1 MNKQFLL
8 YVAIF
13 ISVFLFGCSSRH
25 VPAPVSSL
33 NNNVNDLGH
42 TININGNRYK
52 VQKGDTLYS
61 IAFSAGQDFRKLAKN
76 NSIPS
81 PYIIFPGQSI
91 SLVAPTEKIKR
102 DEKYTNSSKKSI
114 KNVQK
119 NNIKLKKELDPP
131 KQREYVQKQA
141 SNTISKTKR
150 LSSSKVKW
158 FWPAKGKVTKR
169 FSNKE
174 NGYKGLQ
181 ITNRKGAS
189 VLAAAQ
195 GTVVYAGN
203 ALRGYGSLIILKH
216 NDDYLSAYA
225 HNSKLLVKEKQKVK
239 AGQKIAEIGNSE
251 SSVTALRFEIRYRG
265 QAVNPAKY
273 LP

>member
-1 MNKQFLL
+1 LNSQYVL
-8 YVAIF
+8 YVIVF
-13 ISVFLFGCSSRH
+13 IVVLLSGCSSRH
-25 VPAPVSSL
+25 IPAPVSSL
-33 NNNVNDLGH
+33 NTNVNDFQKG
-42 TININGNRYK
+42 ININGNKYT

-61 IAFSAGQDFRKLAKN
+61 IAFSAGQDFRTLAKN

-81 PYIIFPGQSI
+81 PYIIYPGQVI
-91 SLVAPTEKIKR
+91 SLVKPGNTMAIANTVKNKKNSHTKIK
-102 DEKYTNSSKKSI
+102 
-114 KNVQK
+114 QK
-119 NNIKLKKELDPP
+119 VNKKLKKVLDQP

-141 SNTISKTKR
+141 NKIVSNAKPS
-150 LSSSKVKW
+150 SSSKVKW

-181 ITNRKGAS
+181 IANRTGAS

-203 ALRGYGSLIILKH
+203 ALRGYGNLIILKH

-225 HNSKLLVKEKQKVK
+225 HNSKLLVREKQKVK
-239 AGQKIAEIGNSE
+239 AGQKIAEMGKSE

>member
-1 MNKQFLL
+1 MNSQYVL
-8 YVAIF
+8 YVIVF
-13 ISVFLFGCSSRH
+13 IVVLLSGCSSRH
-25 VPAPVSSL
+25 IPAPVSSL
-33 NNNVNDLGH
+33 NTNVNDFQKG
-42 TININGNRYK
+42 ININGNKYT

-61 IAFSAGQDFRKLAKN
+61 IAFSAGKDFRTLAKN

-81 PYIIFPGQSI
+81 PYIIYPGQVI
-91 SLVAPTEKIKR
+91 SLVATSSHAVASNSPVKQKITSTKT
-102 DEKYTNSSKKSI
+102 KQKTNK
-114 KNVQK
+114 
-119 NNIKLKKELDPP
+119 KLKKNLDQP
-131 KQREYVQKQA
+131 KQREYVQKKA
-141 SNTISKTKR
+141 NKIVSNAKPS
-150 LSSSKVKW
+150 SSSKVKW

-181 ITNRKGAS
+181 IANRTGAS

-203 ALRGYGSLIILKH
+203 ALRGYGNLIILKH

-225 HNSKLLVKEKQKVK
+225 HNSKLLVREKQKVK
-239 AGQKIAEIGNSE
+239 AGQKIAEMGKSE

>member
-1 MNKQFLL
+1 MNSQYVL
-8 YVAIF
+8 YVVVF
-13 ISVFLFGCSSRH
+13 IAVLLPGCSSRH
-25 VPAPVSSL
+25 IPAPVSSL
-33 NNNVNDLGH
+33 NTNVNDFQKG
-42 TININGNRYK
+42 ININGNKYT

-61 IAFSAGQDFRKLAKN
+61 IAFSAGKDFKILAKN

-81 PYIIFPGQSI
+81 PYVIYPGQVI
-91 SLVAPTEKIKR
+91 SLVASSGHALASNSPVKQKITSTKT
-102 DEKYTNSSKKSI
+102 KQKTNK
-114 KNVQK
+114 
-119 NNIKLKKELDPP
+119 KLKKNLDQP

-141 SNTISKTKR
+141 NKIVSNAKPS
-150 LSSSKVKW
+150 SSSKVKW

-181 ITNRKGAS
+181 IANRTGAS

-203 ALRGYGSLIILKH
+203 ALRGYGNLIILKH

-225 HNSKLLVKEKQKVK
+225 HNSKLLVREKQKVK
-239 AGQKIAEIGNSE
+239 AGQKIAEMGKSE

>member
-1 MNKQFLL
+1 VNKQITQYIAL
-8 YVAIF
+8 F
-13 ISVFLFGCSSRH
+13 ISILLFGCSSGH
-25 VPAPVSSL
+25 TPAPVSSL
-33 NNNVNDLGH
+33 NNDVNRYGGSV
-42 TININGNRYK
+42 NINGEYYI
-52 VQKGDTLYS
+52 VEKGDTLYS
-61 IAFSAGQDFRKLAKN
+61 IAFSAGQDIRDLAKN
-76 NSIPS
+76 NSISS
-81 PYIIFPGQSI
+81 PYIIFPGQKI
-91 SLVAPTEKIKR
+91 SLRAPSKKKEKHVN
-102 DEKYTNSSKKSI
+102 YSNSSKKSI
-114 KNVQK
+114 IAQQK
-119 NNIKLKKELDPP
+119 NNKKAKKVLDKP
-131 KQREYVQKQA
+131 KQRGYVQKQA
-141 SNTISKTKR
+141 DNKISNTKH

-158 FWPAKGKVTKR
+158 FWPAKGKITKR

-181 ITNRKGAS
+181 ITNKKGAE

-203 ALRGYGSLIILKH
+203 ALRGYGNLVILKH

-225 HNSKLLVKEKQKVK
+225 HNSKLLVKEKQEVK

-251 SSVTALRFEIRYRG
+251 SVVTALRFEIRYRG

>member
-1 MNKQFLL
+1 LNKQIRC
-8 YVAIF
+8 YVALF
-13 ISVFLFGCSSRH
+13 ISVFLCACSSRH

-33 NNNVNDLGH
+33 NNNISDYPSR
-42 TININGNRYK
+42 ININGGKYT

-61 IAFSAGQDFRKLAKN
+61 IAFSAGKDFRELAKN

-81 PYIIFPGQSI
+81 PYTIVPGQVV
-91 SLVAPTEKIKR
+91 SLLEPSKPRVTAKTNEKHPA
-102 DEKYTNSSKKSI
+102 KKSPHL
-114 KNVQK
+114 QK
-119 NNIKLKKELDPP
+119 SNKKLKKELDKP
-131 KQREYVQKQA
+131 KKRRYVQKQA
-141 SNTISKTKR
+141 NQKTSKSQGSANRK
-150 LSSSKVKW
+150 LSW
-158 FWPAKGKVTKR
+158 FWPAKGKIIQR

-181 ITNRKGAS
+181 IANKKGSA
-189 VLAAAQ
+189 VFAAAQ
-195 GTVVYAGN
+195 GTVVYAGS
-203 ALRGYGSLIILKH
+203 ALRGYGNLIILKH

-225 HNSKLLVKEKQKVK
+225 HNSKLLVKEKQIVK

-265 QAVNPAKY
+265 KAVNPAKY

>member
-1 MNKQFLL
+1 MNKQSLL
-8 YVAIF
+8 YIV
-13 ISVFLFGCSSRH
+13 VFTNILLSGCSSRH

-33 NNNVNDLGH
+33 NNNINDLRG
-42 TININGNRYK
+42 TVNINGGYYK
-52 VQKGDTLYS
+52 VQTGDTLYS
-61 IAFSAGQDFRKLAKN
+61 IAFSAGQDFRVLAKN

-81 PYIIFPGQSI
+81 PYIIFPGQTI
-91 SLVAPTEKIKR
+91 SLIAQPAKIK
-102 DEKYTNSSKKSI
+102 KPKKHTNPSKKSTEI
-114 KNVQK
+114 KQK
-119 NNIKLKKELDPP
+119 SNKKLKKELDPP

-141 SNTISKTKR
+141 SNKISNTKR
-150 LSSSKVKW
+150 LSSSKVQW
-158 FWPAKGKVTKR
+158 LWPAKGKVTKR

-181 ITNRKGAS
+181 ITNHNGAS

-203 ALRGYGSLIILKH
+203 ALRGYGNLIILKH

-225 HNSKLLVKEKQKVK
+225 HNSKLLVKEKQKIK

-265 QAVNPAKY
+265 KAVNPAKY

>member
-1 MNKQFLL
+1 MNSQYVL
-8 YVAIF
+8 YVIVF
-13 ISVFLFGCSSRH
+13 IVVLLSGCSSRH
-25 VPAPVSSL
+25 IPAPVSSL
-33 NNNVNDLGH
+33 NTNVNDFQKG
-42 TININGNRYK
+42 ININGNKYT

-61 IAFSAGQDFRKLAKN
+61 IAFSAGQDFRSLAKN

-81 PYIIFPGQSI
+81 PYVIYPGQVI
-91 SLVAPTEKIKR
+91 SLVATSSHAVASNSPVKQKITSTKT
-102 DEKYTNSSKKSI
+102 KQKTNK
-114 KNVQK
+114 
-119 NNIKLKKELDPP
+119 KLKKNLDQP

-141 SNTISKTKR
+141 NKIVSNAKPS
-150 LSSSKVKW
+150 SSSKVKW

-181 ITNRKGAS
+181 IANRTGAS

-203 ALRGYGSLIILKH
+203 ALRGYGNLIILKH

-225 HNSKLLVKEKQKVK
+225 HNSKLLVREKQKVK
-239 AGQKIAEIGNSE
+239 AGQKIAEMGKSE

>member
-1 MNKQFLL
+1 MNSQYVL
-8 YVAIF
+8 YVIVF
-13 ISVFLFGCSSRH
+13 IVVLLSGCSSRH
-25 VPAPVSSL
+25 IPAPVSSL
-33 NNNVNDLGH
+33 NTNVNDFQKG
-42 TININGNRYK
+42 ININGNKYT

-61 IAFSAGQDFRKLAKN
+61 IAFSAGKDFRTLAKN

-81 PYIIFPGQSI
+81 PYVIYPGQVI
-91 SLVAPTEKIKR
+91 SLVATSSHAIASNSPVKQKIASTKIKQ
-102 DEKYTNSSKKSI
+102 KTNK
-114 KNVQK
+114 
-119 NNIKLKKELDPP
+119 KLKKNLDQP
-131 KQREYVQKQA
+131 KQREYVRKQA
-141 SNTISKTKR
+141 NKIVSNAKPS
-150 LSSSKVKW
+150 SSSKVKW

-181 ITNRKGAS
+181 ITNRTGAS

-203 ALRGYGSLIILKH
+203 ALRGYGNLIILKH

-225 HNSKLLVKEKQKVK
+225 HNSKLLVREKQKVK
-239 AGQKIAEIGNSE
+239 AGQKIAEMGKSE

>member
-1 MNKQFLL
+1 MNKQIKC
-8 YVAIF
+8 YVALF
-13 ISVFLFGCSSRH
+13 ISILLFACSSNH

-33 NNNVNDLGH
+33 NNDVNNYGRK
-42 TININGNRYK
+42 ININGDKYT

-61 IAFSAGQDFRKLAKN
+61 IAFSAGQDVRTLAKN
-76 NSIPS
+76 NSIPA
-81 PYIIFPGQSI
+81 PYTIFPGQSI
-91 SLVAPTEKIKR
+91 SFSAIAKKYKKTK
-102 DEKYTNSSKKSI
+102 KYTPPIKKASKTS
-114 KNVQK
+114 QK
-119 NNIKLKKELDPP
+119 NNNKSKKELDKP
-131 KQREYVQKQA
+131 KQRGYVQKQA
-141 SNTISKTKR
+141 NKKISNSKH
-150 LSSSKVKW
+150 LSSSKVQW
-158 FWPAKGKVTKR
+158 FWPAKGKITQR

-181 ITNRKGAS
+181 IANKKGAA

-225 HNSKLLVKEKQKVK
+225 HNSKLLVKEKQEVK
-239 AGQKIAEIGNSE
+239 AGQKIAEIGNTE
-251 SSVTALRFEIRYRG
+251 SAVTALRFEIRYRG

>member
-1 MNKQFLL
+1 MNKQIKC
-8 YVAIF
+8 YVALF
-13 ISVFLFGCSSRH
+13 ISILLFGCSSRH

-33 NNNVNDLGH
+33 NNNVNKH
-42 TININGNRYK
+42 NHKINIAGDYYK

-61 IAFSAGQDFRKLAKN
+61 IAFSAGKDIREIAKN
-76 NSIPS
+76 NSISS
-81 PYIIFPGQSI
+81 PYIIFPGQRI
-91 SLVAPTEKIKR
+91 SLKPAPAEKKKR
-102 DEKYTNSSKKSI
+102 KKYTYSTKKST
-114 KNVQK
+114 KKAQK
-119 NNIKLKKELDPP
+119 NNNKLKKELDRP

-141 SNTISKTKR
+141 SNKVSNNKY
-150 LSSSKVKW
+150 LSNGKVQW
-158 FWPAKGKVTKR
+158 FWPAKGKITKR

-181 ITNRKGAS
+181 IANKKGAS

-225 HNSKLLVKEKQKVK
+225 HNSKLLVKEKQKIK

-251 SSVTALRFEIRYRG
+251 SPVTALRFEIRYRG

>member
-1 MNKQFLL
+1 MNKQIRC
-8 YVAIF
+8 YVALF
-13 ISVFLFGCSSRH
+13 ISVLLCACSSRH

-33 NNNVNDLGH
+33 NNNINDYPSR
-42 TININGNRYK
+42 ININGGKYT

-61 IAFSAGQDFRKLAKN
+61 IAFSAGKDFRELAKN

-81 PYIIFPGQSI
+81 PYTIVPGQVV
-91 SLVAPTEKIKR
+91 SLLEPSKPRVTAKTNEKHPA
-102 DEKYTNSSKKSI
+102 KKSPHL
-114 KNVQK
+114 QK
-119 NNIKLKKELDPP
+119 SNKKLKKELDKP
-131 KQREYVQKQA
+131 KKRRYVQKQA
-141 SNTISKTKR
+141 NQKISKSQGSTNRK
-150 LSSSKVKW
+150 LSW
-158 FWPAKGKVTKR
+158 FWPAKGKIIQR

-181 ITNRKGAS
+181 IANKKGTA
-189 VLAAAQ
+189 VFAAAQ
-195 GTVVYAGN
+195 GTVVYAGS
-203 ALRGYGSLIILKH
+203 ALRGYGNLIILKH

-225 HNSKLLVKEKQKVK
+225 HNSTLLVKEKQIVK

-265 QAVNPAKY
+265 KAVNPAKY

>member
-8 YVAIF
+8 YVTIF
-13 ISVFLFGCSSRH
+13 VGVFLSGCSSRH
-25 VPAPVSSL
+25 IPAPVSSL

-42 TININGNRYK
+42 TININGDIYK

-61 IAFSAGQDFRKLAKN
+61 IAFSAGKDFRLLAKN

-81 PYIIFPGQSI
+81 PYTIFPGQNI
-91 SLVAPTEKIKR
+91 SLTPKPEKTKR
-102 DEKYTNSSKKSI
+102 DENYTNLSKKSI
-114 KNVQK
+114 KNTQK
-119 NNIKLKKELDPP
+119 NNIILKKELDPP

-141 SNTISKTKR
+141 SNKVSNTKR

-158 FWPAKGKVTKR
+158 FWPAKGKITKR

-251 SSVTALRFEIRYRG
+251 SPVTALRFEIRYRG

>member
-1 MNKQFLL
+1 LNSQHLI
-8 YVAIF
+8 YVIVFIAII
-13 ISVFLFGCSSRH
+13 ISGCSSRH
-25 VPAPVSSL
+25 SPAPVSSL
-33 NNNVNDLGH
+33 NTNVTDFQKG
-42 TININGNRYK
+42 INIAGNKYK
-52 VQKGDTLYS
+52 VQTGDTLYS
-61 IAFSAGQDFRKLAKN
+61 IAFSAGLDFKTLAKN
-76 NSIPS
+76 NAIPS
-81 PYIIFPGQSI
+81 PYVIYPGQVI
-91 SLVAPTEKIKR
+91 SLDASNSIVSRDSSPAIQKPITTKIKQ
-102 DEKYTNSSKKSI
+102 KTNK
-114 KNVQK
+114 
-119 NNIKLKKELDPP
+119 KLKKNLDQP
-131 KQREYVQKQA
+131 KQREYVRKQA
-141 SNTISKTKR
+141 NKIVSNAKPS
-150 LSSSKVKW
+150 SSSKVQW

-203 ALRGYGSLIILKH
+203 ALRGYGNLIILKH

-239 AGQKIAEIGNSE
+239 AGQKIAEMGKSE

>member
-1 MNKQFLL
+1 MNSQYAL
-8 YVAIF
+8 YVVVF
-13 ISVFLFGCSSRH
+13 IAVFLTGCSSRH
-25 VPAPVSSL
+25 IPAPVSSL
-33 NNNVNDLGH
+33 NTNVNDFQKG
-42 TININGNRYK
+42 ININGNKYT

-61 IAFSAGQDFRKLAKN
+61 IAFSAGQDFRSLAKN

-81 PYIIFPGQSI
+81 PYVIYPGQVI
-91 SLVAPTEKIKR
+91 SLVATSSHAVASNSPVKQKITSTKT
-102 DEKYTNSSKKSI
+102 KQKTNK
-114 KNVQK
+114 
-119 NNIKLKKELDPP
+119 KLKKNLDQP
-131 KQREYVQKQA
+131 KQREYVRKQA
-141 SNTISKTKR
+141 NEIVSNAKPS
-150 LSSSKVKW
+150 SSSKVKW

-181 ITNRKGAS
+181 ITNRTGAS

-203 ALRGYGSLIILKH
+203 ALRGYGNLIILKH

-225 HNSKLLVKEKQKVK
+225 HNSKLLVREKQKVK
-239 AGQKIAEIGNSE
+239 AGQKIAEMGKSE

>member
-1 MNKQFLL
+1 MNSQYVL
-8 YVAIF
+8 YVIVF
-13 ISVFLFGCSSRH
+13 IVVLLSGCSSRH
-25 VPAPVSSL
+25 IPAPVSSL
-33 NNNVNDLGH
+33 NTNVNDFQKG
-42 TININGNRYK
+42 ININGNKYT

-61 IAFSAGQDFRKLAKN
+61 IAFSAGKDFRTLAKN

-81 PYIIFPGQSI
+81 PYVIYPGQVI
-91 SLVAPTEKIKR
+91 SLVATSSHALASNSPVKQKIASTKIKQ
-102 DEKYTNSSKKSI
+102 KTNK
-114 KNVQK
+114 
-119 NNIKLKKELDPP
+119 KLKKNLDQP
-131 KQREYVQKQA
+131 KQREYVRKQA
-141 SNTISKTKR
+141 NKIVSNAKPS
-150 LSSSKVKW
+150 SSSKVKW

-181 ITNRKGAS
+181 ITNRTGAS

-203 ALRGYGSLIILKH
+203 ALRGYGNLIILKH

-225 HNSKLLVKEKQKVK
+225 HNSKLLVREKQKVK
-239 AGQKIAEIGNSE
+239 AGQKIAEMGKSE